1 MRVEVY
7 RNLHRSCWS
16 VRDTKTG
23 LVVDHVDAISLIDA
37 QLVVRPAGREK
48 VLREGRKNVHAF
60 IRGTVDGQAVQ
71 SQTVEITYN
80 PYRYDSFVV
89 KGTEE
94 PIKTAESVTL
104 TETGKAYTGEEN
116 AS

>member
-1 MRVEVY
+1 LRVEVY

-16 VRDTKTG
+16 VRSTESG
-23 LVVDHVDAISLIDA
+23 LVVDHVDAINLVDA
-37 QLVVRPAGREK
+37 QLVVRPAGRAK

-60 IRGTVDGQAVQ
+60 IRGTTDGQAVQ

-80 PYRYDSFVV
+80 PYKYDSFVV

-94 PIKTAESVTL
+94 PIKTAQAVTL
-104 TETGKAYTGEEN
+104 TEDGKAYL
-116 AS
+116 